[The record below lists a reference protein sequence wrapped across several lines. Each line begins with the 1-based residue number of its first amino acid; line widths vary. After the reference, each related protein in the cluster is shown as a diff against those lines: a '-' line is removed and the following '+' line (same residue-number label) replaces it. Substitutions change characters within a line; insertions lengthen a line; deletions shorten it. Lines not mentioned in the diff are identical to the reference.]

1 MMAYSEPGKTRTEI
15 YHFVRNRIVSGN
27 PPTVREVQQ
36 AFGFKAVQSAREHL
50 EELVSE
56 GLLEKTPGKA
66 RGYRLPGRENRPA
79 ALVPLLG
86 RVQAGAL
93 TTATENLEGYV
104 AVRSRFRSEDL
115 FALRVRGES
124 MRDAA
129 ILDGDIVI
137 VRRSATADHGDIVVA
152 LVEDEA
158 TVKRLYRQ
166 AGRIE
171 LHPENP
177 AFDPI
182 IPEHTAQ
189 FSLLGRVIEVR
200 RYLDSTV
207 RPYPEA

>member
-1 MMAYSEPGKTRTEI
+1 MAYSEPGKTRTEI
-15 YHFVRNRIVSGN
+15 YHFVHNRIASGN

-36 AFGFKAVQSAREHL
+36 AFSFRSVQSAREHL
-50 EELVSE
+50 EELVRE

-66 RGYRLPGRENRPA
+66 RGYRLPGRENQPA

-93 TTATENLEGYV
+93 TTATEDLEGYV
-104 AVRSRFRSEDL
+104 AVRSRFRSKDL

-152 LVEDEA
+152 LLEDEA
-158 TVKRLYRQ
+158 TVKRLYRR

-177 AFDPI
+177 AFAPI
-182 IPEHTAQ
+182 IPEDTAQ

>member
-1 MMAYSEPGKTRTEI
+1 MAYSEPGKTRTEV
-15 YHFVRNRIVSGN
+15 YRFVRDRIVSGN

-36 AFGFKAVQSAREHL
+36 AFGFRAVQSAREHL
-50 EELVSE
+50 EELVRE

-66 RGYRLPGRENRPA
+66 RGYRMPGAENRPA

-93 TTATENLEGYV
+93 TTATEDLEGYV
-104 AVRSRFRSEDL
+104 AVRSRFRGEDL

-137 VRRSATADHGDIVVA
+137 VRRTATADHGDIVVA

-158 TVKRLYRQ
+158 TVKRLYRR
-166 AGRIE
+166 GDRIE

-182 IPEHTAQ
+182 IPENTAQ

-200 RYLDSTV
+200 RYLESTV